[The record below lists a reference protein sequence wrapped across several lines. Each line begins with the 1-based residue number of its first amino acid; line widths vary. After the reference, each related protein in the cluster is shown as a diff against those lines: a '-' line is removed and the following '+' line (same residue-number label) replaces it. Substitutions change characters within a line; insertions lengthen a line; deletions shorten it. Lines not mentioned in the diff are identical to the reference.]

1 VVLLSHPWPVV
12 LYGHDG
18 GYGDYDG
25 DGTEL
30 QRGAGEAGA
39 RAGGGGDGVRADEV
53 HDSDDRNLP
62 VTLRGDNRASRES
75 ETSV

>member
-1 VVLLSHPWPVV
+1 VV

-39 RAGGGGDGVRADEV
+39 RAGGGGDGVRAVEV
-53 HDSDDRNLP
+53 HVSNDRKVT
-62 VTLRGDNRASRES
+62 VTLRGHNRTSRES
-75 ETSV
+75 EPGVRKRDG